1 MEMKMYT
8 YLIYRYFV
16 ISLFL
21 MTYIIPYPVY
31 AQQNSESVRSKA
43 GVLLIGDHTGIEEV
57 DAKSVAQLIAVELRK
72 VGISVNEL
80 VYKAPVSGNVYRL
93 SFNLLGKKILVR
105 LTQESPIE
113 NIIDERQLWISNIEE
128 MIEAAPR
135 LVDALINNKPI
146 SSTVD
151 IENVVEGDSPVTRK
165 ISGESFWSV
174 GLFGTFV
181 PGTNL
186 MGEFGVEAGLSYER
200 PTYGI
205 ETEFRFTGGEESEGD
220 SFVYTSWSIGGRY
233 FFNKQN
239 ISPYVGGGLGLS
251 IVNYQTKMT
260 IREKEWFS
268 DEWWYYDDYNS
279 ETDTGLGAYVIGG
292 IEMLRLYRNRL
303 NLEIRIDRTFFQLP
317 TQDILPITLGIY
329 YSSNYILGDFGLF

>member
-1 MEMKMYT
+1 MYT
-8 YLIYRYFV
+8 KLICRYFV
-16 ISLFL
+16 LCLFL
-21 MTYIIPYPVY
+21 LTCVNPFTVY
-31 AQQNSESVRSKA
+31 AQQNSESVGSKA
-43 GVLLIGDHTGIEEV
+43 AVLLIGDHTGIEE
-57 DAKSVAQLIAVELRK
+57 AEANSVAQLIAVELRRL
-72 VGISVNEL
+72 GISVNDPVIE
-80 VYKAPVSGNVYRL
+80 APTIGTVYRI
-93 SFNLLGKKILVR
+93 SFNPLGEKILVR
-105 LTQESPIE
+105 LIHESPIE

-135 LVDALINNKPI
+135 LVDALINKKPI
-146 SSTVD
+146 SSTADV
-151 IENVVEGDSPVTRK
+151 ESVVQGDSPVMRK

-186 MGEFGVEAGLSYER
+186 IGEFGVETGLSYER

-251 IVNYQTKMT
+251 IANYRTKIT
-260 IREKEWFS
+260 RRDKDWYS
-268 DEWWYYDDYNS
+268 DEWWYYDDYDS
-279 ETDTGLGAYVIGG
+279 ETDTGMGAYVIGG

-317 TQDILPITLGIY
+317 TQDVVPITFGIY